1 MKTKF
6 EMSTIGKL
14 SFCLGFQIRQLK
26 DEIFLS
32 QSKYDRELVKK
43 FSLESTKHSKTPMI
57 TTTKLS
63 KDTSRKDVEQKLYRS
78 IIENLLYLTASQLD
92 TSFSVGACA
101 R

>member
-1 MKTKF
+1 
-6 EMSTIGKL
+6 
-14 SFCLGFQIRQLK
+14 
-26 DEIFLS
+26 
-32 QSKYDRELVKK
+32 
-43 FSLESTKHSKTPMI
+43 MI

-92 TSFSVGACA
+92 TSFSVGACS